1 MAQKWEYGEP
11 MYGLNMSAMINIL
24 TVMYDQSCISSF
36 VNSYMMAESLH
47 LEWEVISGTQILIPS
62 STSRPARL
70 HPELVYVFLNNLDIG
85 FYTYFIW
92 LSAQAS
98 SSPSSLY

>member
-1 MAQKWEYGEP
+1 